1 MEEKPRVPVWKRI
14 LRTAGLTLG
23 VIALLGTGLVV
34 FFEDKLIY
42 FPVKDG
48 VGASPGE
55 EVWLDT
61 ADGVRIHGWYLPR
74 PGAKRAILHLHG
86 NAGNLEDRRDL
97 LKDLSALDAAV
108 FAIDYRGYGKSA
120 GAPSEPGL
128 YADAKAAFDWLRAR
142 EPSLPLVLH
151 GESLG
156 GAVAVELASKEP
168 CAALIV
174 QSTFTSTR
182 DMASQVLPWFPAR
195 WLMRSNFDNLSK
207 VRTLKIPKLFLHS
220 RDDEMIPFAMAERLF
235 EAAAEPKERE
245 WFKHA
250 GHNELTIRFGRAY
263 FRRLE
268 LFLKATTR

>member
-1 MEEKPRVPVWKRI
+1 MEEKARVPVWKRI

-23 VIALLGTGLVV
+23 ILALLGTGIVV

-42 FPVKDG
+42 FPSKEG

-55 EVWLDT
+55 EVWLEA
-61 ADGVRIHGWYLPR
+61 ADGVRIHGWYLPS
-74 PGAKRAILHLHG
+74 PGAKRTILHLHG

-97 LKDLSALDAAV
+97 LRELLTLDAAV
-108 FAIDYRGYGKSA
+108 LAIDYRGYGKSA
-120 GAPSEPGL
+120 GAPSEAGL
-128 YADAKAAFDWLRAR
+128 YADAKAAYDWLQKR

-156 GAVAVELASKEP
+156 GAVAVDLASKVP

-182 DMASQVLPWFPAR
+182 DMASKVLPWFPAR
-195 WLMRSNFDNLSK
+195 WLMRSNYDNLSK
-207 VRTLKIPKLFLHS
+207 VGKIRIPKLFLHS
-220 RDDEMIPFAMAERLF
+220 RDDEMIPFGMAERLF

-245 WFKHA
+245 WFSHA
-250 GHNELTIRFGRAY
+250 GHNDLTIRFGRAY

-268 LFLKATTR
+268 GFLKPPAR

>member
-1 MEEKPRVPVWKRI
+1 MEEKARVPVWKRI

-23 VIALLGTGLVV
+23 IMALLGTVVVV

-42 FPVKDG
+42 FPSKEG

-61 ADGVRIHGWYLPR
+61 ADGVRLHGWYLPVA
-74 PGAKRAILHLHG
+74 GAKRTILHLHG

-97 LKDLSALDAAV
+97 LKDLSALNASV
-108 FAIDYRGYGKSA
+108 FAIDYRGYGKSS
-120 GAPSEPGL
+120 GTPSEAGL
-128 YADAKAAFDWLRAR
+128 YADAKAAYDWIRKR

-156 GAVAVELASKEP
+156 GAVAVELASKEI
-168 CAALIV
+168 CSALIL

-195 WLMRSNFDNLSK
+195 WLMRSNYDNLTK
-207 VRTLKIPKLFLHS
+207 LRTIQIPKLLIHS
-220 RDDEMIPFAMAERLF
+220 RQDEMIPFSMAERLF
-235 EAAAEPKERE
+235 EAAADPKEKE
-245 WFKHA
+245 WFSHA
-250 GHNELTIRFGRAY
+250 GHNDLMIRFGRAY

-268 LFLKATTR
+268 AFLNAPGR